1 MDNSGVKTL
10 VGLQIG
16 AAMPQSLLIPTGGP
30 VDLSGMTAISL
41 EAEFKYGSGG
51 ATVVA
56 VVVTS
61 FDGGTTW
68 RNVARFDFATSSRVA
83 HCNLEGL
90 LSKGITT
97 YSDLGA
103 EGVYDGILG
112 DRLAVLLTTA
122 GVYSNTTIA
131 IRVSAR

>member
-1 MDNSGVKTL
+1 MDNSGAKTL
-10 VGLQIG
+10 AALQIA
-16 AAMPQSLLIPTGGP
+16 AAMPQSLLVPTGGP

-41 EAEFKYGSGG
+41 EAEFKYGAGG
-51 ATVVA
+51 GTVVA
-56 VVVTS
+56 IVVTS

-68 RNVARFDFATSSRVA
+68 RHVARFDFAQASRVA

-97 YSDLGA
+97 YADLVA

-112 DRLAVLLTTA
+112 DRLAVLLTTTGTYTNSTLA
-122 GVYSNTTIA
+122 V
-131 IRVSAR
+131 RVSAR